1 MRTRRSQKSPSQLLP
16 EESQAD
22 DDAPEEVPHTIA
34 KVCRG
39 ALHPQAKSVL
49 MLRPMHS
56 YNTSTSTAQYGGDP
70 RV

>member
-39 ALHPQAKSVL
+39 ALHP
-49 MLRPMHS
+49 
-56 YNTSTSTAQYGGDP
+56 
-70 RV
+70 

>member
-16 EESQAD
+16 DDSQAE

-34 KVCRG
+34 KVGRG

-49 MLRPMHS
+49 TARSMRSSKYVDEHS
-56 YNTSTSTAQYGGDP
+56 TIQWKCT
-70 RV
+70 